1 MRHLFAASLLACAFA
16 LPAAAQDEGPPVPV
30 DKAAYHVPVF
40 RNEYLTLLRVNIP
53 SKRSGVTRTVR
64 NIGTT
69 RVQLVEIE
77 LK

>member
-30 DKAAYHVPVF
+30 DKAAYH
-40 RNEYLTLLRVNIP
+40 I
-53 SKRSGVTRTVR
+53 
-64 NIGTT
+64 
-69 RVQLVEIE
+69 QLVEIE